1 MSTTA
6 LSATIAAV
14 EEVVRPVLRAHGVEL
29 FDLSLRTE
37 QGGWVLR
44 VTLDAPAH
52 KSGVTEEACTPPSG
66 EQGTGEQ
73 GAGDSAAVVGACGVT
88 LEQCAEVSR
97 DLSTALDVGDIISY
111 GYTLEVSTPGLERP
125 LRNLQDYARFIG
137 SRAKV
142 TLNASKPGVGSV
154 LRAKVSAVHEDRVTF
169 ALDDGTALDLC
180 FEEIKRGHLL
190 FEMPSSPKKPG
201 SAKKVNQKTKGRA
214 ASRRRP

>member
-52 KSGVTEEACTPPSG
+52 KSGVTEGASALAS
-66 EQGTGEQ
+66 GEQ
-73 GAGDSAAVVGACGVT
+73 GAGDGAAVVGACGVT
-88 LEQCAEVSR
+88 LAQCAEVSR

-154 LRAKVSAVHEDRVTF
+154 VRAKVLAVHEDRVTF

-190 FEMPSSPKKPG
+190 FEMSSSPKKPG
-201 SAKKVNQKTKGRA
+201 PARKVNQKPKGRT